1 MFDKLGLIL
10 KRGGS
15 VTTNQIARELDT
27 TPALV
32 NAMMAHLSQAGWLKQ
47 MPASCVSGC
56 EQCTIFRDCNR
67 SPQARVWQVIERLTN

>member
-1 MFDKLGLIL
+1 MFDKLWSIL

-32 NAMMAHLSQAGWLKQ
+32 NEMIEHLSQSGWLKQ

-56 EQCTIFRDCNR
+56 EPCRFLRDCNR
-67 SPQARVWQVIERLTN
+67 SPQARVWQVIER